1 MDLSKQ
7 LADTNEKWRNKNEE
21 IAGISQELA
30 GIGWA
35 AMDGD
40 SDFEEEE
47 AEQELLNQQLW
58 EGQEGHFQEFA
69 HRHAKGKENR
79 IKGAIWM
86 EGNGE
91 EDADMGGNQHAGE
104 HGAVPED

>member
-1 MDLSKQ
+1 MELSKE
-7 LADTNEKWRNKNEE
+7 LADTNEKWKKKNEE

-30 GIGWA
+30 AIGWA

-47 AEQELLNQQLW
+47 EEQYEQLNQQLW

-69 HRHAKGKENR
+69 HRQAKGKGNR
-79 IKGAIWM
+79 IKGA
-86 EGNGE
+86 
-91 EDADMGGNQHAGE
+91 
-104 HGAVPED
+104 